1 MPPRM
6 LQITITQMRRKWP
19 WVTMKSTLTRCEF
32 RITKTISSTS
42 TSAATIALAP
52 RLECGEAG
60 GSAVLPG
67 AGMPA
72 GGGTLLL
79 PSGQSALMRGV

>member
-1 MPPRM
+1 
-6 LQITITQMRRKWP
+6 
-19 WVTMKSTLTRCEF
+19 
-32 RITKTISSTS
+32 
-42 TSAATIALAP
+42 
-52 RLECGEAG
+52 
-60 GSAVLPG
+60 VLPG